1 MINNETFEALEKC
14 EQLCALLVAI
24 KIAAPSMEDAD
35 VNELVGLCS
44 DLAAPVCCHL
54 AELEGKSYDGGKP

>member
-14 EQLCALLVAI
+14 ERLCALLVAM
-24 KIAAPSMEDAD
+24 KIAVPSMEDTE
-35 VNELVGLCS
+35 VQELIALCS
-44 DLAAPVCCHL
+44 DLAEPVCCHL